1 MVELIGIFFLDS
13 SLFPGTILLLLS
25 FATSIPK
32 TMASTTRANTNAAP
46 TPAII
51 NFLRF
56 KTFTYAGS
64 DVSGELFKSLAVR
77 KKEQQQNI
85 LDYLRVHL
93 NLSSLDISIVCMY
106 GGALYIYTNT

>member
-56 KTFTYAGS
+56 KTFTCAGS

-77 KKEQQQNI
+77 KKEQQQYI

-106 GGALYIYTNT
+106 GGAIYIYTNT

>member
-77 KKEQQQNI
+77 KKRTTTKYIRLFARTLEFKQF
-85 LDYLRVHL
+85 R
-93 NLSSLDISIVCMY
+93 
-106 GGALYIYTNT
+106 YIYSMCV